1 MELLTKQYSWQSDDA
16 AEIHFSRQTQP
27 FQSDDQLLT
36 EPPEHITAVQ
46 NQCSLLK
53 PPTVKIPL
61 DDLEF
66 LVACEC
72 HARGGNIKWNSNTKC
87 AAYQWCQR
95 HGGKPKLVIFKVD
108 GLGNHWMLMD
118 QLEILTSFQAIVE
131 NVEPIVVWD
140 LITSWFSTYSRGHN
154 HGTIKATEE
163 HRTAFVEGRLK
174 KRKHRGRDDYRVWI
188 TQRAA

>member
-1 MELLTKQYSWQSDDA
+1 MELLTKQYSWQSDDP

-36 EPPEHITAVQ
+36 DPPERITAVQ
-46 NQCSLLK
+46 NQCSLFK

-61 DDLEF
+61 DELEF

-87 AAYQWCQR
+87 AAYQWNR
-95 HGGKPKLVIFKVD
+95 PHGKPKLVIFQVN
-108 GLGNHWMLMD
+108 GIGNHWILMD
-118 QLEILTSFQAIVE
+118 QLEILTSFQAIVK

-140 LITSWFSTYSRGHN
+140 LISSWFSTYSRGRD
-154 HGTIKATEE
+154 HGITKAAEE

-174 KRKHRGRDDYRVWI
+174 KRKNRDRDSYKVWI
-188 TQRAA
+188 ERQAS